1 MEKLEKIAEI
11 RFNYGVCPNE
21 VLETL
26 ENKGFLVVE
35 NDKTEIWETSA
46 KDYILLKDRWNK
58 DFIGK

>member
-46 KDYILLKDRWNK
+46 KDYILLKDR
-58 DFIGK
+58 